1 MCWNPDISLNT
12 FLFACFGLAF
22 IWVANTFTKYKSSLF
37 ENNKLIYVFFFATA
51 AMQLVEF
58 FLWKNL
64 KNAASNTFWSKIAS
78 FVIVVQ
84 QVTLML
90 LIPSPEIRKN
100 MLLLYAVFLGSFFL
114 YKKIFSPIRFYTT
127 VAKNGHLSWDWL
139 GFKGY
144 EIIWMVISLLFY
156 ILPLYFIQNTTM
168 LFFITILLIASLFLY
183 FKDGTFGTVWC
194 WASNFSLL
202 YFIVDILLIQPFYE
216 YNGLC

>member
-1 MCWNPDISLNT
+1 MCWNADISLNT

-37 ENNKLIYVFFFATA
+37 DNKLMYVFFFATA

-64 KNAASNTFWSKIAS
+64 KNAPMNKFLSKLASV
-78 FVIVVQ
+78 VIIVQ

-90 LIPSPEIRKN
+90 IIPSAEIRNN
-100 MLLLYAVFLGSFFL
+100 MLLLYAVFLGAFFL
-114 YKKIFSPIRFYTT
+114 YKKIFSPNRFYTSIAT
-127 VAKNGHLSWDWL
+127 NGHLSWDWL
-139 GFKGY
+139 NVKGNDN
-144 EIIWMVISLLFY
+144 IWVVISLLFY
-156 ILPLYFIQNTTM
+156 LMPVYFIQNKAM
-168 LFFITILLIASLFLY
+168 FLFIFVLLGISLIFY

-202 YFIVDILLIQPFYE
+202 YFIVDILLKQPFYE